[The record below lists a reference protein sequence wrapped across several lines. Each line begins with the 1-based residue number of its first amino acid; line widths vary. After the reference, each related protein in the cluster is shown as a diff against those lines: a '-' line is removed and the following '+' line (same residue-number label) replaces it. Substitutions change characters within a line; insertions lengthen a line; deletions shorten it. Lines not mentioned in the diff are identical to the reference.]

1 MDPLQNLS
9 PPAIIGEVVAGRAAY
24 VRKQLMVL
32 MGDIERRT
40 FDLAELLLEA
50 QDGSLYRT
58 WGYDDIYDYA
68 SQELGLKERRSQYLI
83 RIVKVCRAVD
93 VARAVYQE
101 VGVSKLRDITRLN
114 PEASFWNAETKA
126 LEPVAA
132 HIIRLIDKADDMSGD
147 QIEEE
152 VRRLMGQTGENRPVM
167 RSYSVTQSAWDNT
180 IKPAMELARR
190 RLGSARRDEE
200 TGNAV
205 DYSDGVVEEM
215 IHAEFLADENNYPEE
230 QLIDIPME
238 EI

>member
-9 PPAIIGEVVAGRAAY
+9 PPAIVGETVAGRSAY

-58 WGYDDIYDYA
+58 WGYEDIYDYA

-83 RIVKVCRAVD
+83 RIVKICRAVG
-93 VARAVYQE
+93 VERKVYQE
-101 VGVSKLRDITRLN
+101 VGVSKLRDITRLK
-114 PEASFWNAETKA
+114 PEDSFWNTETKMA
-126 LEPVAA
+126 EPMAS
-132 HIIRLIDKADDMSGD
+132 HIVRLIIAAKEMTSE

-215 IHAEFLADENNYPEE
+215 IHAEFLADANQYPEE
-230 QLIDIPME
+230 ELVDIPME